1 MYQKKKV
8 TDPWF
13 RLDNAGKL
21 YPSIASSRVS
31 TTFRLTAV
39 FKENIDAKIL
49 QKALGGACNSY
60 PLFNVILRRGAFW
73 YYFERTNE
81 IPRIYNE
88 KYYPC
93 NSIRLKDSHAR
104 PFSLLYYKNR
114 VHLEISH
121 AISDGAGAMV
131 FLKQIVKNYY
141 HLQRNESI
149 DNTSMMKDGQDEDA
163 FKKYYEEDIPN
174 PRKVDKAFH
183 FPFKL
188 IEKGEYR
195 ITTGIFSYSQLKD
208 ISKKYHTSPTKFLLM
223 LFFETIQDY
232 LASLD
237 LSHKEIKPIIIN
249 LPVDL
254 RSYFPSETVRNF
266 FISLTPQIDTRLG
279 YYTREEIL
287 KEIDMYF
294 NYQLNKKRLKQY
306 IHRNFRNELFWHVRI
321 IPLFIKNAII
331 PWVYNY
337 YGESSYT
344 TSLSNLGTTVILE
357 PYGDLLERI
366 EVLPPP
372 SEGNIIKATM
382 MTYRDT
388 TSLSFGSLTDNR
400 IIERQFFRALRTEGI
415 EVKIET
421 NYA

>member
-1 MYQKKKV
+1 MRQKKS
-8 TDPWF
+8 TGPWF
-13 RLDNAGKL
+13 KLDNAGKL

-39 FKENIDAKIL
+39 LNESVNARML

-73 YYFERTNE
+73 YYFERTSE
-81 IPRIYNE
+81 IPQIHSE
-88 KYYPC
+88 KFYPC
-93 NSIRLKDSHAR
+93 NSIRLKESHAR
-104 PFSLLYYKNR
+104 PFSLLYYKNK

-121 AISDGAGAMV
+121 AISDGAGAMT
-131 FLKQIVKNYY
+131 FLKQIIKNYY
-141 HLQRNESI
+141 HLKNNEPIS
-149 DNTSMMKDGQDEDA
+149 DVLMMKAGQDEDA
-163 FKKYYEEDIPN
+163 FKKYYEQGIPN
-174 PRKVDKAFH
+174 PNKTDKAFH

-188 IEKGEYR
+188 IDKGEYR
-195 ITTGIFSYSQLKD
+195 ITTGIFSYSQLKE
-208 ISKKYHTSPTKFLLM
+208 IAKKYNTSPTKFLLL
-223 LFFETIQDY
+223 LFFETVQDY

-237 LSHKEIKPIIIN
+237 LKNSHVKPIIIN

-279 YYTREEIL
+279 FYTREEIL
-287 KEIDMYF
+287 NEIDMYF
-294 NYQLNKKRLKQY
+294 SYQLNIKRLRQY
-306 IHRNFRNELFWHVRI
+306 IHRNFRNELFWHIRI

-344 TSLSNLGTTVILE
+344 TSLSNLGITTIDE
-357 PYGDLLERI
+357 PYGDLIERL

-382 MTYRDT
+382 MTYRDVT
-388 TSLSFGSLTDNR
+388 ALSFGSLTDNR
-400 IIERQFFRALRTEGI
+400 IIERQFFRALRKEGLN
-415 EVKIET
+415 VKIET